1 MTALSPAAETMV
13 RRRIAAHAVNI
24 NGLIDLLTDMR
35 TIRDPREQDVI
46 RFVSLLNDLI
56 NEAPK

>member
-1 MTALSPAAETMV
+1 MTALSPAAEMMIRQRLAV
-13 RRRIAAHAVNI
+13 HAVNI
-24 NGLIDLLTDMR
+24 SGLLDLLTDLR

>member
-13 RRRIAAHAVNI
+13 RKRIAAHAVNI
-24 NGLIDLLTDMR
+24 SGIFDLLTDMR